1 MHKMVENQIRISVR
15 DLVEFVLRSGDL
27 DNRRSAVNREAMQEG
42 SRIHRKIQKRMG
54 AGYQAEVAM
63 KMTVP
68 VGDVEIVL
76 EGRADGIF
84 TEPDGRVTVDE
95 IKGMY
100 QDVALFQEPI
110 LVHRAQA
117 VCYAHMYAVAHDREQ
132 MGIQLTYCNLETEEI
147 KRFRED
153 WSREKLQEEFD
164 SYIREYAKWAEFL
177 HRHRQRRTASIKGLE
192 FPYPYRKGQRDLVV
206 AVYRS
211 MVQGRNL
218 FIQAP
223 TGIGKTLST
232 VFPAVKAVGE
242 GWADKIFYL
251 TAKTITR
258 AVAQESFQIL
268 RAEGMKLSSVTITA
282 KEKLCA
288 AEEVECNPA
297 ACPRAKGHFDR
308 VNAAVFDLITH
319 EEEAS
324 REVIFSYAEKYQVCP
339 FEMCLDVTYWMDAVI
354 CDYNYVFDPTVR
366 LQRYFAD
373 GVQGEYLFLVDE
385 AHNLVERAREMY
397 SARLLKEEILA
408 AKRLYRGFET
418 LTRKLDRCNRALLAL
433 KRECDTYRVLPKGEG
448 IGPLMVAL
456 ESLYGELETFRDRHP
471 GFEPHREA
479 SEFFFLI
486 RDFLNTYDR
495 MDEHY
500 RVYTELLDDGSFL
513 VKLLCVNPAY
523 QLKECLE
530 KGISTVFFSATML
543 PIQYYK
549 ELLSGSQEEYA
560 VYAGSPFEK
569 QMRLLCVACD
579 VSSRYTRRTRREFEK
594 ILLYIQRIVEGRK
607 GNYLVFF
614 PSYSYMEQVLAAA
627 GEREAPYEIFRQE
640 SHMTEEMREEFLAR
654 FEITGERSRVGF
666 CVTGGIFSEGIDL
679 REDRLIGVIV
689 VGTGLPQVC
698 TEREIL
704 KVFYDE
710 QGRSGFDFAYRFPGM
725 NKVLQAAGRLIRTV
739 HDKGIIALLDDRFLT
754 REYVEQ
760 FPMEWDDYLP
770 VSLATVGPT
779 VHGFW
784 EQWKDRDE
792 PV

>member
-1 MHKMVENQIRISVR
+1 MHKMVENQVRISVR

-27 DNRRSAVNREAMQEG
+27 DNRRSAVNREAMREG

-63 KMTVP
+63 KMAFP
-68 VGDVEIVL
+68 AGNVEIVL
-76 EGRADGIF
+76 EGRADGVM
-84 TEPDGRVTVDE
+84 TETDGSVTIDE

-100 QDVALFQEPI
+100 QDVTLFQEPL

-117 VCYAHMYAVAHDREQ
+117 VCYAYMYAVSHGMEQ
-132 MGIQLTYCNLETEEI
+132 MGIQMTYCNIETEETR
-147 KRFRED
+147 RFREVCTMERLED
-153 WSREKLQEEFD
+153 EVQ
-164 SYIREYAKWAEFL
+164 SYIREYAKWAQFL
-177 HRHRQRRTASIKGLE
+177 YEHRKKRNASIKGLE

-211 MVQGRNL
+211 MIQGRNL

-258 AVAQESFQIL
+258 SVAQESFQIL
-268 RAEGMKLSSVTITA
+268 RARGMDLSSVTITA

-288 AEEVECNPA
+288 AEEMECNPA
-297 ACPRAKGHFDR
+297 ACERAKGHFDR
-308 VNAAVFDLITH
+308 VNAAVYDLITH

-324 REVIFSYAEKYQVCP
+324 REVIFAYAQKYQVCP

-354 CDYNYVFDPTVR
+354 CDYNYAFDPNVK

-373 GVQGEYLFLVDE
+373 GVNGDYLFLVDE

-397 SARLLKEEILA
+397 SARLLKEEIMA
-408 AKRLYRGFET
+408 AKRLYRGHDGMVK
-418 LTRKLDRCNRALLAL
+418 KLERCNRALLAL
-433 KRECDTYRVLPKGEG
+433 KRECERYRVLPEGEG
-448 IGPLMVAL
+448 LGALMVGL
-456 ESLYGELETFRDRHP
+456 ESLYGELEKFRDRHP
-471 GFEPHREA
+471 GFEPHKEA

-495 MDEHY
+495 MDDHY
-500 RVYTELLDDGSFL
+500 RVYTELLEDGSFM
-513 VKLLCVNPAY
+513 VKLLCVNPAF
-523 QLKECLE
+523 QLKECLD
-530 KGISTVFFSATML
+530 KGISTIFFSATML

-549 ELLSGSQEEYA
+549 ELLSGNQEEYA
-560 VYAGSPFEK
+560 VYAGSPFEQK
-569 QMRLLCVACD
+569 KRLLCVACD
-579 VSSRYTRRTRREFEK
+579 VSSRYTRRNRREFER
-594 ILLYIQRIVEGRK
+594 ILSYIESVVLEK
-607 GNYLVFF
+607 TGNYLVFF
-614 PSYSYMEQVLAAA
+614 PSYSYMEQVFAIAM
-627 GEREAPYEIFRQE
+627 EREEPYEILRQDA
-640 SHMTEEMREEFLAR
+640 HMTEDMREEFLEH
-654 FEITGERSRVGF
+654 FETDKEMAADTSLVGF

-704 KVFYDE
+704 KEYYDE
-710 QGRSGFDFAYRFPGM
+710 EKRNGFDFAYRFPGM
-725 NKVLQAAGRLIRTV
+725 NKVLQAAGRLIRTMDDRGV
-739 HDKGIIALLDDRFLT
+739 IVLLDDRFLT

-760 FPMEWDDYLP
+760 FPMEWDDYVP
-770 VSLATVGPT
+770 VRLSTVGEE
-779 VHGFW
+779 VKHFW
-784 EQWKDRDE
+784 ERDS
-792 PV
+792 